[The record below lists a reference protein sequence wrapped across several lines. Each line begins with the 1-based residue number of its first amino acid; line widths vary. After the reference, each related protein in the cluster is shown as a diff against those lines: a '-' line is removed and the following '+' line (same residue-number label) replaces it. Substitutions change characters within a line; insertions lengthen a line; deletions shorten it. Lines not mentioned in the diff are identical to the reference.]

1 MKLENKKRCVS
12 GGSSDFC
19 KMTQISERLRA
30 IHERLAGACARSGR
44 DETDVELMAVSK
56 TFPIEDIGEAVE
68 AGQVLFGENRVQEL
82 MVKAPQLPD
91 LLRWHLIGHLQSNK
105 VRKVLPLVEAIH
117 SVASLDL
124 ARDIQRISE
133 DLDLFPK
140 VYLEVN
146 LAAESTKHGFMPA
159 ALREGGLEAL
169 LACDRL
175 KIQGLMCIP
184 PFDPDPEQTR
194 PYFVELRQLRDAL
207 AKLVSTPL
215 PCLSMGMSHD
225 FEVAIEEGATIVR
238 VGSAIFGN
246 RSQRIDSN

>member
-1 MKLENKKRCVS
+1 MQSDLADNLKNIRRRIREAALRVGRNENEIKLV
-12 GGSSDFC
+12 
-19 KMTQISERLRA
+19 
-30 IHERLAGACARSGR
+30 
-44 DETDVELMAVSK
+44 AVSK
-56 TFPIEDIGEAVE
+56 THPPTVLRQAID
-68 AGQVLFGENRVQEL
+68 AGATVLGENKVQEAESKIAEL
-82 MVKAPQLPD
+82 GRGAAE
-91 LLRWHLIGHLQSNK
+91 WHLIGHLQSNK

-194 PYFVELRQLRDAL
+194 PYFVELRQLRNAL
-207 AKLVSTPL
+207 AKLVSAPL

-246 RSQRIDSN
+246 RSPRIDSN